1 MALLHTYP
9 LVDKLS
15 PIVLLLVRNPSR
27 TQDDAFI
34 LDRLQGGLEL
44 QDAETDDRYAQAARL
59 YPRTVAQL
67 HIYLILGD
75 HLQSCSVVVIS
86 IEGFTFSLDRGSIS
100 GRSRSTTTISA
111 KDCHTK

>member
-1 MALLHTYP
+1 MALLHTHP

-34 LDRLQGGLEL
+34 LNRLQGGLEL

-59 YPRTVAQL
+59 YPRKVAQL
-67 HIYLILGD
+67 HTYLILGD
-75 HLQSCSVVVIS
+75 ITYRVAQVVVIS
-86 IEGFTFSLDRGSIS
+86 IERLYLLP
-100 GRSRSTTTISA
+100 
-111 KDCHTK
+111 